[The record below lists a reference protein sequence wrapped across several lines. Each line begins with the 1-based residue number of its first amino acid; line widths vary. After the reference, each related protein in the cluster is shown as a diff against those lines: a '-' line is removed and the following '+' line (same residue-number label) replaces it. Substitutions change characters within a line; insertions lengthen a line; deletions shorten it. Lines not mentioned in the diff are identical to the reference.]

1 MLALVKMTDKGQVMA
16 NDRFQGHRADLVG
29 PGVHV
34 RRGAIAGG
42 GWRAAALVALLL
54 ISSASP
60 FLASASAYQ
69 TLYSGNPSIGSNS
82 TIDSTGLSVLDT
94 GFSIPAN
101 ATITDG
107 WLNLSTGWDMDG
119 GNGTWFEAGVHNQNL
134 TMGSN
139 DMTSTSHFQNKL
151 SLAPDQDVG
160 WVDDLETLRL
170 QFNGFSSS
178 SHVWSVSALNFTNAN
193 GSTPNSVPEGLLL
206 AAATSQGGLPP
217 GTNEWMQTDSI
228 DLPNVVSNYSLH
240 FEHWL
245 SVDDDDGA
253 WVEASLDNGSWQQI
267 EPVGGHSESLENGT
281 PAFVGNNASAWEHS
295 EFPLDQQLG
304 LDSLR
309 NASSIRFRFN
319 IMTTAHSQE
328 RPGWF
333 IDAINL
339 TNSGEPTNSWF
350 HGNPNGAYAANA
362 DGAIVVT
369 ANTSGMSAPLDL
381 EMWVDW
387 DIEGANNDNL
397 NVEGSLDGNNWTTL
411 SASPGIPGTGMYID
425 GIWYYAESN
434 GFKRVVIPILSTFAN
449 QSQIWLRFRV
459 TTDSQVNGG
468 YGISGWE
475 GLYIDDPTLHSNQFQ
490 PNHKEMLLDNFTSNN
505 SVTPHSPTNASQQWQ
520 HVTNHG
526 HNGPTWLAFGFEDS
540 PLWPDDWSVEIETG
554 NRGWAFGNYPGH
566 GPMTGFPSGSTGAG
580 IEFSGKYL
588 PNMWTHLITPSMHI
602 PENASARLAFQHW
615 MCAEPNWDG
624 GAVYLSTDDGA
635 TWNHFGQNLS
645 NFYDTNSTVNPFSP
659 LYLKGIFDG
668 SLVPSGCF
676 NAHPFTIKR
685 ADVSHL
691 AGQDVRFRFS
701 FFSDTYVEEWGWYLD
716 DVGIEV
722 DYFETEGTWTSPLI
736 EADDWGYGLLD
747 VRGKIPAGTSVRGSI
762 LSSTDEVLIENMSL
776 PLNLQSINWSAHPN
790 IRVRLHLSTDDPYLT
805 PVIDKITIG
814 ADVHLNQQSL
824 SEGWNRG
831 DASNYDQVIWN
842 SANERWEVNGSR
854 NGYIWFM
861 FPDHRPIKE
870 MELWCDCS
878 GAYLS
883 VGQNSQ
889 LISSPTTI
897 FHQDKKMGS
906 LNAGLTITAGG
917 WVKSF
922 DLRSRYHGITDDPT
936 IDVGDDIDDNGT
948 NSIQRGQNEYPEW
961 AWPSESIHPIG
972 HHGLQSI
979 ISHAEITED
988 GLTTKYDLNSQSA
1001 SMVIEDGLINFSA
1014 YLPVSADID
1023 SYQFSVDLTY
1033 LGSDLNNSSIS
1044 GAWDGFDN
1052 GQPQGGV
1059 LTNVWGMLMHG
1070 PKVNFSIPQSL
1081 EFQEF
1086 RYLYNATGKWR
1097 VDVHRMMFSYDL
1109 MENIS
1114 LDPTDMAEILFEQSM
1129 SQNSTMVDI
1138 PVNFSAE
1145 RGSVHIDGAVEWLHL
1160 IENEITE
1167 VPVAMVPDGS
1177 VYHAVTKHR
1186 HLDNLTFT
1194 DIELM
1199 MSPIRAPASSEV
1211 LMRIVDPDSES
1222 PTYEQPLGQGFVEW
1236 DIANTTVTRTDEYW
1250 EVEWVWSTTWLWD
1263 DNPLIHFMTEAHD
1276 AVSTDLGPAVQ
1287 TVGFSAGN
1295 AVENDLELVNIK
1307 VSDQYG
1313 RDISDV
1319 LDPHHPWP
1327 VSAGSEVS
1335 ISGQIR
1341 FEGSVASWVPIGEAQ
1356 IDLILQQGNF
1366 SQSTILDIG
1375 EEGEWSAVVTLPES
1389 DDELSVGE
1397 IMSLKAYLHDAGPTN
1412 LPEGLIED
1420 ATTGLRGAEFR
1431 WDGLGPELGIM
1442 YAMTPSGDQPAD
1454 GHVWNLEIPLA
1465 LGLQVLDDHALG
1477 DELTLHYWRQAFEDD
1492 GDGIA
1497 QESEYQE
1504 LVVQLNLGA
1513 NEFIEFP
1520 FIDVDNS
1527 LGTSVVSLYVTC
1539 NDLAG
1544 VELEGG
1550 GSHGLDNDLAT
1561 VTLMF
1566 DSETLIEPV
1575 DLTMQRY
1582 EEQYLLPGQEHRF
1595 SFVVEDLNGL
1605 NSLDVIYFD
1614 LTGEGDCL
1622 IEFRPWK
1629 DGAMNWDEDCFILEP
1644 QSIIDDRFPE
1654 YEVHIDFIISWSAIS
1669 ILGENEFIP
1678 SFRIEDQGADLGLGL
1693 TNLEWLNWSL
1703 YDELEL
1709 ALISWTDLVPSFG
1722 TLIED
1727 TLYLAPGDIID
1738 IEWGIVHSGSG
1749 IRALYIP
1756 NGTESTARILGG
1768 LTQMETE
1775 AELVGNE
1782 TGFAQFAF
1790 RTDDF
1795 PNLLGNLV
1803 IGISGMDE
1811 YTFQELDIT
1820 IRLDDDSP
1828 RIQFHSNSLTRI
1840 RSDTLDEIQVSFTVT
1855 DDNGMPEE
1863 DLTLYWKFQRNGLSI
1878 TGAAGELQVN
1888 HVSGEIYHDVL
1899 NLSETLEGIELR
1911 GSDDIIVWVEG
1922 RDLSGNKIIGPGS
1935 EYEPRRPLWE
1945 FIDFSP
1951 EITYISVDP
1960 RLPKLGEMITIDVQ
1974 IQNTGTLEGYT
1985 RMLLMKQVDG
1995 EMVVLS
2001 TTEEFRLLPGLSAQY
2016 FFEHEIGNL
2025 GDQQLY
2031 IGIEGEDSLSPIPL
2045 GIVRDSLIDDSASGA
2060 DMKWALGGLI
2070 IIVCIFLIFM
2080 LVRSQLHFDV
2090 DDDEIWETDD
2100 AETDAKVELVAQIP
2114 PPRPMGLDM
2123 SNEEE

>member
-1 MLALVKMTDKGQVMA
+1 M
-16 NDRFQGHRADLVG
+16 
-29 PGVHV
+29 
-34 RRGAIAGG
+34 
-42 GWRAAALVALLL
+42 
-54 ISSASP
+54 
-60 FLASASAYQ
+60 
-69 TLYSGNPSIGSNS
+69 GSNS
-82 TIDSTGLSVLDT
+82 TIDNTEVSVLTD
-94 GFSIPAN
+94 GFTIPAN
-101 ATITDG
+101 ASITDG

-119 GNGTWFEAGVHNQNL
+119 GNGSWFGAGIQNQNL

-139 DMTSTSHFQNKL
+139 DLTSTSHFQDKL

-160 WVDDLETLRL
+160 WVDDFETLRL
-170 QFNGFSSS
+170 QFNGYTSS
-178 SHVWSVSALNFTNAN
+178 SHIWSVSAVNFSNIN
-193 GSTPNSVPEGLLL
+193 GSAPSTAPEGLLV

-217 GTNEWMQTDSI
+217 GTSEWMQTESI

-267 EPVGGHSESLENGT
+267 EPLGGHSDNLENGM
-281 PAFVGNNASAWEHS
+281 PAFVGTNASAWEHS
-295 EFPLDQQLG
+295 EFSLDLQLG
-304 LDSLR
+304 QDILR
-309 NASSIRFRFN
+309 NSSSIRFRFN
-319 IMTTAHSQE
+319 IMTTNHSQE

-362 DGAIVVT
+362 DGAIVVS

-397 NVEGSLDGNNWTTL
+397 NVEGSLDGNNWITL

-434 GFKRVVIPILSTFAN
+434 GFKRVIIPILPTFAN

-505 SVTPHSPTNASQQWQ
+505 SVTPHSPTNVSQQWQ

-526 HNGPTWLAFGFEDS
+526 HNGPTWSAFGFEDS
-540 PLWPDDWSVEIETG
+540 PLWPDGWSVEIETG

-588 PNMWTHLITPSMHI
+588 PDMWTHLITPSMHI

-624 GAVYLSTDDGA
+624 GAVYLSTDDGT
-635 TWNHFGQNLS
+635 TWSHFGQNLS

-659 LYLKGIFDG
+659 LHLKGIFDG

-676 NAHPFTIKR
+676 NAHPFSIKR
-685 ADVSHL
+685 ADVSNL

-722 DYFETEGTWTSPLI
+722 DYFETKGNWTSPLI

-747 VRGKIPAGTSVRGSI
+747 ARGKVPAGTSVRASI
-762 LSSTDEVLIENMSL
+762 LSSTNEVLIENMGL
-776 PLNLQSINWSAHPN
+776 PLNLQSINWSAHPS
-790 IRVRLHLSTDDPYLT
+790 IRVRLHLATDDPYLT
-805 PVIDKITIG
+805 PIIDKVTIG
-814 ADVHLNQQSL
+814 ADVHLNKETL
-824 SEGWNRG
+824 SEGWRKG
-831 DASNYDQVIWN
+831 DISNYDQVTWD
-842 SANERWEVNGSR
+842 SVNERWEVNGSR

-870 MELWCDCS
+870 MELTCICS
-878 GAYLS
+878 GVYLNI
-883 VGQNSQ
+883 GQSSQ

-897 FHQDKKMGS
+897 IHQDKMMGNI
-906 LNAGLTITAGG
+906 NAGLTIIAGG

-922 DLRSRYHGITDDPT
+922 DLRSRYHGIADDPA
-936 IDVGDDIDDNGT
+936 IDVGDDMTSNGP
-948 NSIQRGQNEYPEW
+948 NSIQRWQSEYPEW
-961 AWPSESIHPIG
+961 AWPSDSVHPIG

-979 ISHAEITED
+979 ISHAEVTNNN
-988 GLTTKYDLNSQSA
+988 LTTRYDLNSQSA
-1001 SMVIEDGLINFSA
+1001 SMVVEDELLNFST
-1014 YLPVSADID
+1014 YLPISADID

-1033 LGSDLNNSSIS
+1033 LGSDLNNSTIP
-1044 GAWDGFDN
+1044 GAWDGWDVGLAQGDILSN
-1052 GQPQGGV
+1052 G
-1059 LTNVWGMLMHG
+1059 WSMLMYG
-1070 PKVNFSIPQSL
+1070 PTVNFSIPQSL

-1109 MENIS
+1109 KENVS
-1114 LDPTDMAEILFEQSM
+1114 LDPDDMAQVLFEQSLI
-1129 SQNSTMVDI
+1129 QNSSMVDI

-1145 RGSVHIDGAVEWLHL
+1145 RGSVHIDGAMEWLHL
-1160 IENEITE
+1160 IENDIVE
-1167 VPVAMVPDGS
+1167 VPEAMVPDGS
-1177 VYHAVTKHR
+1177 VYHAVTRHR
-1186 HLDNLTFT
+1186 HLENQAFT

-1199 MSPIRAPASSEV
+1199 MSPIRSPASSEV
-1211 LMRIVDPDSES
+1211 LMRIVDPDAGT
-1222 PTYEQPLGQGFVEW
+1222 PIFEQPLGQGFVDW
-1236 DIANTTVTRTDEYW
+1236 DVANTTVSRTDEYW

-1263 DNPLIHFMTEAHD
+1263 DHPLIHFMTEAHD

-1295 AVENDLELVNIK
+1295 AVENDLELVNIE

-1313 RDISDV
+1313 RDISDM

-1327 VSAGSEVS
+1327 VSAGSDIS
-1335 ISGQIR
+1335 INGQIR
-1341 FEGSVASWVPIGEAQ
+1341 FEGSVASWVPAGQALIE
-1356 IDLILQQGNF
+1356 LILQQGNF

-1375 EEGEWSAVVTLPES
+1375 NDGEWSAVVTLPES
-1389 DDELSVGE
+1389 DDELSVDE

-1431 WDGLGPELGIM
+1431 WDGSSPELGIL

-1454 GHVWNLEIPLA
+1454 GHVWNQEIPLA
-1465 LGLQVLDDHALG
+1465 LGLQVIDNHALG

-1504 LVVQLNLGA
+1504 LIVQLNLGA
-1513 NEFIEFP
+1513 DEIIEFP
-1520 FIDVDNS
+1520 FIGVENS
-1527 LGTSVVSLYVTC
+1527 FTTSVVSLYVTS

-1544 VELEGG
+1544 VALEGG
-1550 GSHGLDNDLAT
+1550 GSHGLSNDLAT
-1561 VTLMF
+1561 VTLML
-1566 DSETLIEPV
+1566 DSQTLIEPMN
-1575 DLTMQRY
+1575 LAMERH

-1595 SFVVEDLNGL
+1595 SFIIEDLNGL
-1605 NSLDVIYFD
+1605 NSLDVMYFD
-1614 LTGEGDCL
+1614 LTGESDDCW
-1622 IEFRPWK
+1622 IEFRPWSESP
-1629 DGAMNWDEDCFILEP
+1629 MSWDENCFITEP
-1644 QSIIDDRFPE
+1644 RFTVEDRYPE
-1654 YEVHIDFIISWSAIS
+1654 YGVYMDFIISWSAIS
-1669 ILGENEFIP
+1669 IIGNEEYIP
-1678 SFRIEDQGADLGLGL
+1678 SFRIEDQGEDLGLGL

-1703 YDELEL
+1703 HDELEV
-1709 ALISWTDLVPSFG
+1709 ALISWVDLVPAYG
-1722 TLIED
+1722 TLVGEN
-1727 TLYLAPGDIID
+1727 LYLAPGDIID
-1738 IEWGIVHSGSG
+1738 IEWGVFHSGSG

-1756 NGTESTARILGG
+1756 NGTESSARVLGG
-1768 LTQMETE
+1768 LSQMEENLFLT
-1775 AELVGNE
+1775 GNE
-1782 TGFAQFAF
+1782 TGQAQFAF

-1803 IGISGMDE
+1803 IGVSSIEG
-1811 YTFQELDIT
+1811 YTVEGLDII

-1828 RIQFHSNSLTRI
+1828 RIAFHSTSLTRI
-1840 RSDTLDEIQVSFTVT
+1840 RSDTLDALQVSFTVT
-1855 DDNGMPEE
+1855 DDNGMPEGE
-1863 DLTLYWKFQRNGLSI
+1863 LTLYWKFQRNGLSI
-1878 TGAAGELQVN
+1878 TGAAGELLVN
-1888 HVSGEIYHDVL
+1888 HVSGDIYHDVL

-1911 GSDDIIVWVEG
+1911 GSDDIIIWVEG

-1935 EYEPRRPLWE
+1935 EFEPRRPLWE

-1951 EITYISVDP
+1951 EITYISVNP
-1960 RLPKLGEMITIDVQ
+1960 RLPKLGEIITIDIQ

-1985 RMLLMKQVDG
+1985 KMQLLKQEDG
-1995 EMVVLS
+1995 EMVVLD

-2016 FFEHEIGNL
+2016 SFDHEVAHL

-2031 IGIEGEDSLSPIPL
+2031 IGVEGEDVLSPIPL
-2045 GIVRDSLIDDSASGA
+2045 GIVRDSLVDNSASG
-2060 DMKWALGGLI
+2060 DEMKWALGGLL
-2070 IIVCIFLIFM
+2070 IIVCVFLVFM
-2080 LVRSQLHFDV
+2080 LVRSQLHIDV
-2090 DDDEIWETDD
+2090 DDEDIWDESDV
-2100 AETDAKVELVAQIP
+2100 VEEEEIALIAQIP
-2114 PPRPMGLDM
+2114 PPRPSELDIA
-2123 SNEEE
+2123 SEEE